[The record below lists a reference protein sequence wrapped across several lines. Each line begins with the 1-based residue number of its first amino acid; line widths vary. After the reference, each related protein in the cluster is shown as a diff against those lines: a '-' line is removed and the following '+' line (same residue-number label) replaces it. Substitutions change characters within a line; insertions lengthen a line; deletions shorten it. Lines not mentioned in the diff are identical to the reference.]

1 MKIQQFSPT
10 LPTRLS
16 SPQEPPPPE
25 QPSSSW
31 KDAFVH
37 VGREVSQEA
46 IVGIAMAG
54 LVAAGDS
61 LGHPLAGRVVV
72 AGLGAARGYVKYRET
87 ASAALGHP
95 MAGTG
100 LALTLGAGTALMTGA
115 SGNVLYGAGMG
126 ALLGL
131 IQAPKSYPG

>member
-1 MKIQQFSPT
+1 MKIQQFAPT

-25 QPSSSW
+25 EPTPW

-54 LVAAGDS
+54 LVAVGDA
-61 LGHPLAGRVVV
+61 LGHPLAGRAVV
-72 AGLGAARGYVKYRET
+72 AGLGAARGYGKYQAT

-95 MAGTG
+95 VAGTG
-100 LALTLGAGTALMTGA
+100 LALTLGAGTALMAGA

-131 IQAPKSYPG
+131 IQAPRTYPG